1 MNGIGAG
8 VDVSKAYLDVAVF
21 QQNEVRRFDN
31 GAAGWR
37 ALVTWLK
44 PYGPGQVVLEATG
57 GYEQRAL
64 GALHEAGLPMR
75 RINPRQVRSFARAT
89 GQLAKTDRIDARI
102 LAHVA
107 SVIDLVP
114 FQPLDADAAKLRQ
127 YKARR
132 DHLVQNI
139 ATEKQRRRQLDDPI
153 LRADLDAH
161 IAYMEQALHRIEQV
175 IADLIKD
182 TPQARIAR
190 TIKGV
195 GPAMVATMICDL
207 PELGHL
213 NRKAIAKLVG
223 VAPLNRDSG
232 FFVGQRSTW
241 GGRAGPRSALYMS
254 ALTAAHHDPQL
265 KAFYAALI
273 GRGKPKKLALVAVMR
288 KLIVILNARMREA
301 IAAAPTA

>member
-1 MNGIGAG
+1 
-8 VDVSKAYLDVAVF
+8 
-21 QQNEVRRFDN
+21 
-31 GAAGWR
+31 
-37 ALVTWLK
+37 
-44 PYGPGQVVLEATG
+44 
-57 GYEQRAL
+57 
-64 GALHEAGLPMR
+64 
-75 RINPRQVRSFARAT
+75 
-89 GQLAKTDRIDARI
+89 
-102 LAHVA
+102 
-107 SVIDLVP
+107 VP

-127 YKARR
+127 YKSRR

-139 ATEKQRRRQLDDPI
+139 ATEKQRRRQLDDPM

-182 TPQARIAR
+182 TPQARIAH

-232 FFVGQRSTW
+232 LFAGPRTTW

-254 ALTAAHHDPQL
+254 ALVAAHRDPL
-265 KAFYAALI
+265 FMAFYQGLVS
-273 GRGKPKKLALVAVMR
+273 RGKPKKLALVAVMR

-301 IAAAPTA
+301 MAVPATA

>member
-1 MNGIGAG
+1 M
-8 VDVSKAYLDVAVF
+8 
-21 QQNEVRRFDN
+21 
-31 GAAGWR
+31 
-37 ALVTWLK
+37 
-44 PYGPGQVVLEATG
+44 
-57 GYEQRAL
+57 
-64 GALHEAGLPMR
+64 
-75 RINPRQVRSFARAT
+75 
-89 GQLAKTDRIDARI
+89 AKTDRIDAKT

-127 YKARR
+127 YKSRR

-139 ATEKQRRRQLDDPI
+139 ATEKQRRRQLIDPM

-161 IAYMEQALHRIEQV
+161 IEYMERALHRVEQV
-175 IADLIKD
+175 ISDLIKD
-182 TPQARIAR
+182 TPQARIAQ

-195 GPAMVATMICDL
+195 GPVMIATMICEL

-232 FFVGQRSTW
+232 LFAGRRTTW

-254 ALTAAHHDPQL
+254 AVTAARYDHLL
-265 KAFYAALI
+265 KPFYESLI

-301 IAAAPTA
+301 MAMSATA

>member
-8 VDVSKAYLDVAVF
+8 VDVSKGHLDVAVF
-21 QQNEVRRFDN
+21 QRNEVRRFDN

-37 ALVTWLK
+37 ALVAWLK
-44 PYGPGQVVLEATG
+44 PYAPSQVVLEATG

-64 GALHEAGLPMR
+64 SALHEAGLPMR
-75 RINPRQVRSFARAT
+75 RINPRQARCFARAT
-89 GQLAKTDRIDARI
+89 GQLAKTDRIDAKT

-114 FQPLDADAAKLRQ
+114 FHPLDASAAKLRQ
-127 YKARR
+127 YKSRR

-139 ATEKQRRRQLDDPI
+139 ATEKQRRRQLDDPL

-161 IAYMEQALHRIEQV
+161 IAYMEQALRRIEQV

-182 TPQARIAR
+182 TPQARIGR

-213 NRKAIAKLVG
+213 TAKRSPSWWVWRHSTAT
-223 VAPLNRDSG
+223 VASSLAS
-232 FFVGQRSTW
+232 
-241 GGRAGPRSALYMS
+241 APR
-254 ALTAAHHDPQL
+254 
-265 KAFYAALI
+265 
-273 GRGKPKKLALVAVMR
+273 G
-288 KLIVILNARMREA
+288 E
-301 IAAAPTA
+301 AAPARARRCICRRCRPPATTRRSKPSIPASSAVGSPSGSL

>member
-21 QQNEVRRFDN
+21 QRNEVRRFDN

-37 ALVTWLK
+37 ALATWLK
-44 PYGPGQVVLEATG
+44 PYAPGQVVLEATG

-64 GALHEAGLPMR
+64 GALHDAGLPMR
-75 RINPRQVRSFARAT
+75 RINPRQARFFARAT
-89 GQLAKTDRIDARI
+89 GQLAKTDRIDAKT

-127 YKARR
+127 YKSRR

-139 ATEKQRRRQLDDPI
+139 ATEKQRRRQLIDPM

-161 IAYMEQALHRIEQV
+161 IAYMEKALHRIEQV
-175 IADLIKD
+175 IAELIKD
-182 TPQARIAR
+182 TPQAKVGS

-195 GPAMVATMICDL
+195 GPAMIATMICEL

-213 NRKAIAKLVG
+213 NRKAIAKLLG

-232 FFVGQRSTW
+232 LFVGQRTTW
-241 GGRAGPRSALYMS
+241 GGRSGARAALYMS
-254 ALTAAHHDPQL
+254 ALSAAHHDPQL
-265 KAFYAALI
+265 KAFYAGLVA
-273 GRGKPKKLALVAVMR
+273 RGKPKRLALVAVMR

-301 IAAAPTA
+301 VARTATA

>member
-8 VDVSKAYLDVAVF
+8 VDVSKAHLDVAVF
-21 QQNEVRRFDN
+21 QRSEVERFEN

-44 PYGPGQVVLEATG
+44 PYGPSQVVLEATG
-57 GYEQRAL
+57 GYEQQAL
-64 GALHEAGLPMR
+64 GALHDAGLPMR
-75 RINPRQVRSFARAT
+75 RINPRQARHFAKAT
-89 GQLAKTDRIDARI
+89 GQLAKTDRIDART

-127 YKARR
+127 YKSRR

-139 ATEKQRRRQLDDPI
+139 ATEKQRRRQLIDPM

-161 IAYMEQALHRIEQV
+161 IAYMEQALHRIEKV

-182 TPQARIAR
+182 TPQARIAS

-195 GPAMVATMICDL
+195 GPAMIATMICDL

-213 NRKAIAKLVG
+213 NRKAIAKLAG

-232 FFVGQRSTW
+232 MFVGKRTTW
-241 GGRAGPRSALYMS
+241 GGRAGLRAVLYMS
-254 ALTAAHHDPQL
+254 ALTAVRHDPRL
-265 KAFYAALI
+265 KAFYAGLVS
-273 GRGKPKKLALVAVMR
+273 RGKPKKLALVAVMR
-288 KLIVILNARMREA
+288 KLLVILNARMREA
-301 IAAAPTA
+301 MAVPATA